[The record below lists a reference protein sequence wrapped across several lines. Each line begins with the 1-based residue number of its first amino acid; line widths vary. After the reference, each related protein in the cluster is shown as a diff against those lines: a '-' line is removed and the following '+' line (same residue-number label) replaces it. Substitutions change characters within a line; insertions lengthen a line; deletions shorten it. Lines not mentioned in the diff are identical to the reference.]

1 MTETVKLMTDLLA
14 FEIAGKP
21 LDSGCIMSDDQLKIL
36 YKMSRAHDVAHLVGD
51 ALIKNNL
58 VSGEYKEKFSKCVIA
73 SVFRYEKQRYEYERI
88 KNALAE
94 SKIKFMPLKGSVI
107 RNMYPEPWM
116 RTSCDIDILVEKS
129 SLDAAKKAVQAIG
142 FEYKGM
148 GSHDIS
154 LFSASGVH
162 LELHYSLIEDE
173 VVSKADK
180 VLKDALGRR
189 GKLLPI

>member
-73 SVFRYEKQRYEYERI
+73 AVFRYEKQ
-88 KNALAE
+88 KALNTKVWAHTI
-94 SKIKFMPLKGSVI
+94 SAFFPLRECIWSSITVLL
-107 RNMYPEPWM
+107 
-116 RTSCDIDILVEKS
+116 RTKWFLKRTR
-129 SLDAAKKAVQAIG
+129 SLKMHGKARKTAPNLNT
-142 FEYKGM
+142 E
-148 GSHDIS
+148 
-154 LFSASGVH
+154 
-162 LELHYSLIEDE
+162 
-173 VVSKADK
+173 
-180 VLKDALGRR
+180 
-189 GKLLPI
+189 

>member
-73 SVFRYEKQRYEYERI
+73 AVFRYEKQRYEYERI
-88 KNALAE
+88 KRHLP
-94 SKIKFMPLKGSVI
+94 K
-107 RNMYPEPWM
+107 
-116 RTSCDIDILVEKS
+116 
-129 SLDAAKKAVQAIG
+129 AK
-142 FEYKGM
+142 
-148 GSHDIS
+148 
-154 LFSASGVH
+154 LN
-162 LELHYSLIEDE
+162 LCR
-173 VVSKADK
+173 SKA
-180 VLKDALGRR
+180 RS
-189 GKLLPI
+189 